1 MPAGPSASDIAESS
15 GADVSSAAGAR
26 AGLIRICTAAF
37 VAYASYAICRT
48 PLLPMFARELGAE
61 PPLIGLLM
69 GASTLTGV
77 FLKFPAGALS
87 DLLGRRALLLAA
99 SCVFALMPFGYLAV
113 SSLPLLFVLRFMHGS
128 ATAIF
133 SPVAAAS
140 LSDIAPPARRGAWL
154 STYSTAQGAGQV
166 VGPVLAGYL
175 MAGGRFDR
183 AFVTSGAIGLI
194 VPAIVA
200 GWRKP
205 RRIANHR
212 ASWRDLPGAI
222 ADVVRDRLVL
232 ITSVAQAAQ
241 FVLNGALGAFLP
253 LYGRDVLQLTTA
265 QVGWLFALQTFTTL
279 AVRPAMGFL
288 SDRAGRRGLI
298 VAGLTACGLGVVALS
313 LAGSAAAASAAVVT
327 YAAGAAMTTGAT
339 SAYITDLT
347 HRQRYG
353 AAHGVF
359 GAIYDIG
366 DAAGPIA
373 AGVLVAAAGYMRMF
387 QIMAAIPLIAAVGF
401 ALATRHES
409 GGESSVS
416 GSES

>member
-1 MPAGPSASDIAESS
+1 MPARSSASLAADIAGSPGS
-15 GADVSSAAGAR
+15 DVSSAAGAR

-77 FLKFPAGALS
+77 VLKFPAGALS
-87 DLLGRRALLLAA
+87 DLLGRRALLVAA

-175 MAGGRFDR
+175 IAGGRFDL
-183 AFVTSGAIGLI
+183 AFISSGAIALS

-212 ASWRDLPGAI
+212 ASWRDLPEAI
-222 ADVVRDRLVL
+222 AAVASDRLVL

-279 AVRPAMGFL
+279 AVRPAMGLL

-313 LAGSAAAASAAVVT
+313 LSGSAAAASAA
-327 YAAGAAMTTGAT
+327 A
-339 SAYITDLT
+339 
-347 HRQRYG
+347 
-353 AAHGVF
+353 
-359 GAIYDIG
+359 
-366 DAAGPIA
+366 
-373 AGVLVAAAGYMRMF
+373 
-387 QIMAAIPLIAAVGF
+387 
-401 ALATRHES
+401 
-409 GGESSVS
+409 
-416 GSES
+416 